1 MLSSS
6 DRRNKRAASE
16 DLLHFLGHSP
26 TSQRAKRFKS
36 SSKKKK
42 MRKHKFELPKY
53 SSKSSP
59 AKGIQ
64 AISEENTRNSLLAEE
79 APEEEHNDDNDAE
92 RSDNMLSVQL
102 PSTGNLNISSS
113 LSHGNESIDENAD
126 DEEDEGSWHGSA
138 IPIDFTGAKKPTIFD
153 GTFDESELESAGNEH
168 DDDEGGENTGTKA
181 EADINGRKV
190 YKKLKKLEQ
199 AIRIAD
205 TAALQ
210 QSVVEDL
217 GDIHVRLAALERH
230 HKLSSARANARHD
243 MIFGVLKQISQD
255 INRSNTSQIDGPTV
269 GSPEPPRA
277 ASTSTPRANKTA
289 DARMAKARQSVEHC
303 LESYM
308 DQMNKSN
315 DVETIKTLGQL
326 CVKYA
331 DTLFRSFL

>member
-16 DLLHFLGHSP
+16 DLQHLLGYSS
-26 TSQRAKRFKS
+26 TSERAKRLRS
-36 SSKKKK
+36 SSKKK
-42 MRKHKFELPKY
+42 MRKRKFELPKY
-53 SSKSSP
+53 SSKCSP

-64 AISEENTRNSLLAEE
+64 AISEENTRNSLPAEE
-79 APEEEHNDDNDAE
+79 APEEEHSHDNDAE
-92 RSDNMLSVQL
+92 GSDNMLSVQL

-113 LSHGNESIDENAD
+113 LGPGNEPIDENAD

-138 IPIDFTGAKKPTIFD
+138 IPIDFTGAKKPTVFD
-153 GTFDESELESAGNEH
+153 GTFDESELESVGNEH
-168 DDDEGGENTGTKA
+168 DDEGDEETGTKA

-199 AIRIAD
+199 AIRTAD

-210 QSVVEDL
+210 ESVVEDL
-217 GDIHVRLAALERH
+217 GDIHFRLAALERH
-230 HKLSSARANARHD
+230 HKLSEARATARHD

-255 INRSNTSQIDGPTV
+255 INRSNTSSQIDGAKV
-269 GSPEPPRA
+269 GSPEPARA
-277 ASTSTPRANKTA
+277 ASTAPLRADKTA
-289 DARMAKARQSVEHC
+289 DERMAKARQSVEHC

-308 DQMNKSN
+308 DQMSKSN